1 MFSSSSKQSCYSTTF
16 LTKNVSSTN
25 QVQLQLPSE
34 AASTTS
40 TTTTKLA
47 AAVEQEKN
55 QNEIIS
61 IKSTRRNHIIRKVYY
76 TNSKKRKFLKYAIN
90 RIKNGY
96 GVYNKLYILIYLL
109 LSVIIS
115 VSEQTNALILDSST
129 SLSHPAPP
137 PSSANSGYNSNSNN
151 NNHSNGGAGSNN
163 NSNNSGGAGASGSV
177 EKFSLDSQLGAIFH
191 RVAYATTTKRSIP
204 DNVFVPSLTTVPT
217 PSLTTFR

>member
-1 MFSSSSKQSCYSTTF
+1 
-16 LTKNVSSTN
+16 VSSTN
-25 QVQLQLPSE
+25 HQLPS
-34 AASTTS
+34 AQDSTA
-40 TTTTKLA
+40 TTTTTEKSSA
-47 AAVEQEKN
+47 SATSSIAVEQEKS
-55 QNEIIS
+55 QDKSLIS
-61 IKSTRRNHIIRKVYY
+61 IKSTRRNIIRKVYY

-129 SLSHPAPP
+129 SLSHPASVHSS
-137 PSSANSGYNSNSNN
+137 PSSSNSNN
-151 NNHSNGGAGSNN
+151 NNHNNNNNNGGTG
-163 NSNNSGGAGASGSV
+163 SNNSGNISGGVSSSGSLD
-177 EKFSLDSQLGAIFH
+177 KFSLDSQIGAIFH

-204 DNVFVPSLTTVPT
+204 DNVIVPSLTTVPT